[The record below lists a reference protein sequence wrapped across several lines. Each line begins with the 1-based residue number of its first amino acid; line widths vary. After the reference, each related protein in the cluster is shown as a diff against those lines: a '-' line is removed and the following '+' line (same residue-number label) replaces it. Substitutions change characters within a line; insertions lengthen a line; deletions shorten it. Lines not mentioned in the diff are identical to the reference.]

1 MGYFDK
7 HLLTPLFIMSMLAS
21 GISAGLSVVYPQV
34 VHPLYPAVLICI
46 TLVVAVRLK
55 RYRQRSEPV
64 PWSETDLEQIRQ
76 VHKNGIKMVLCFW
89 LEFTVIILVVV
100 EILMELWN

>member
-1 MGYFDK
+1 MDYFDK

-21 GISAGLSVVYPQV
+21 GVCGGLSVVYPYII
-34 VHPLYPAVLICI
+34 HPLYPVVLICI

-64 PWSETDLEQIRQ
+64 TWSETDLEQIRQ
-76 VHKNGIKMVLCFW
+76 IHKNGIKIVLCFW

-100 EILMELWN
+100 KILMELWN